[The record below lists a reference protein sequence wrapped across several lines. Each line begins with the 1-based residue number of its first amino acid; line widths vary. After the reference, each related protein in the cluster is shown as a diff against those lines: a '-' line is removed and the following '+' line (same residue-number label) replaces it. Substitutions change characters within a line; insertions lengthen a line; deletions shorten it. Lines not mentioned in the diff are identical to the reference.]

1 MKRVLL
7 STWGSRGDVEP
18 IMALAV
24 RLSERGV
31 QPRVCAPP
39 DFAELSERAGV
50 PLIPMGKSLRDM
62 LHGDKPLTPADAP
75 QTAAGLVAM
84 QFDTVAKAA
93 DGCDAVVASGL
104 MPAGLRTI
112 AETRGVPYV
121 LVALHPCPIPSPRHS
136 PLPRP
141 GKPFPPG
148 ETDNRVLW
156 DIDAERVNA
165 LYRDPLNTHRAT
177 LGLPP
182 VQNVRDHVFT
192 DRPWLAADPIM
203 APWPGSPNFDV
214 VQPGAWILPDK
225 RPLPADLAAFLD
237 AGGPA
242 VYVGMGS
249 VRAPENVARVAI
261 DAIRT
266 HGYRVVVGRGWA
278 DLALI
283 DDRDDCFAV
292 GEVNHQALFKRVAA
306 VVHHGGAGTTT
317 TATVAGVPQV
327 VVPQIADQPY
337 WASRV
342 AHLDIGAAHDGST
355 PTVESLSAA
364 LEVALNPR
372 RRARATAFADRIRTD
387 GAEVGAGL
395 LIDAITSR
403 RVGCE
408 MPASHR

>member
-24 RLSERGV
+24 RLQELDV
-31 QPRVCAPP
+31 EALVCAPP
-39 DFAELSERAGV
+39 DFSELAERAGV
-50 PLIPMGKSLRDM
+50 PLIPLGKSLRDM

-75 QTAAGLVAM
+75 KTAARLVAM
-84 QFDTVAKAA
+84 QFDTVAPAA

-112 AETRGVPYV
+112 AEMRGVPYV
-121 LVALHPCPIPSPRHS
+121 LVALHPCPIPSPHHS

-148 ETDNRVLW
+148 ETDNRQLW
-156 DIDAERVNA
+156 DVDAERVNA
-165 LYRDPLNTHRAT
+165 LYRDPLNTHRAS

-192 DRPWLAADPIM
+192 DRPWLAADPTL
-203 APWPGSPNFDV
+203 APWPGSPEFDV
-214 VQPGAWILPDK
+214 VQTGAWILPDN
-225 RPLPADLAAFLD
+225 RPLPDDLAAFLD

-242 VYVGMGS
+242 VYVSMGS

-261 DAIRT
+261 DAVRA
-266 HGYRVVVGRGWA
+266 HGHRVVVGRGWA

-292 GEVNHQALFKRVAA
+292 GDVNHQKLFKRVAA

-327 VVPQIADQPY
+327 VIPQIADQPY
-337 WASRV
+337 WGRRV
-342 AHLDIGAAHDGST
+342 TELGIGAAHDGSA
-355 PTVESLSAA
+355 PTVESLTAA
-364 LEVALNPR
+364 LDVALAPETR
-372 RRARATAFADRIRTD
+372 VRATETAGRIATD
-387 GAEVGAGL
+387 GASMAAEL
-395 LIDAITSR
+395 LVDAITSR
-403 RVGCE
+403 RAGYE
-408 MPASHR
+408 TPASRR